1 MRIPRNE
8 GRERTRELFPEVLS
22 CVVFIVVPLV
32 FGFMTVRKD
41 LISVHASERYVEAHR
56 IISYVI
62 IGKTV

>member
-1 MRIPRNE
+1 
-8 GRERTRELFPEVLS
+8 VLS